1 MEPGDLSI
9 DADIRRARTLPAEF
23 YTDARWFEAVRERV
37 WRRGWQLIG
46 HVSELPA
53 PGARKPV
60 VLLPGLLDE
69 PLLLT
74 RDAGGTIH
82 ALANVC
88 THRGMLVCEEA
99 AGGGST
105 AGSGGAA
112 AGASSDVLRCRYH
125 GRRFALDGRFL
136 SMPNF
141 EDAVDFPTAA
151 DDLARVPLGEWRGFL
166 FACASPTP
174 AMPFAELVAGL
185 QARTAWLPVE
195 RARFDPA
202 RSRDY
207 LVEAHWALY
216 LDNFLEGFHV
226 GFVHPSL
233 APTLDLADYAHHTD
247 RWSSAQVAAAPAD
260 APDDEVFVPPAGA
273 PDAGRRIAG
282 CFFWLAPGTMVN
294 VYPWGLSLNLVQ
306 PLAPDRTRVAF
317 RTWVWDSSRLGRGAG
332 GDLHQVELE
341 DEAVVQTVQRG
352 VRSSHYRA
360 GRYAPRHEVCVHHFH
375 RLIASLLAEPPRA

>member
-1 MEPGDLSI
+1 MEPAELSI

-23 YTDARWFEAVRERV
+23 YTQPRWFEAVRERV
-37 WRRGWQLIG
+37 WRRTWHLIG
-46 HVSELPA
+46 HESELPA

-74 RDAGGTIH
+74 RDAAGTLH

-99 AGGGST
+99 QAAT
-105 AGSGGAA
+105 AA
-112 AGASSDVLRCRYH
+112 APADVLRCRYH
-125 GRRFALDGRFL
+125 GRRFGLDGRFL

-141 EDAVDFPTAA
+141 EDAVDFPTAD
-151 DDLARVPLGEWRGFL
+151 DDLARVPLGNWRGFL
-166 FACASPTP
+166 FASPNP
-174 AMPFAELVAGL
+174 AMPFADVVAELE
-185 QARTAWLPVE
+185 ARTAWLPIE
-195 RARFDPA
+195 RARFDA
-202 RSRDY
+202 RRSRDY
-207 LVEAHWALY
+207 VVEAHWALY

-233 APTLDLADYAHHTD
+233 APTLDLGDYAHHTH
-247 RWSSAQVAAAPAD
+247 RWSSAQVAAAPAA
-260 APDDEVFVPPAGA
+260 APDDEVLVPPPGT
-273 PDAGRRIAG
+273 PDAGQHVAG
-282 CFFWLAPGTMVN
+282 YFFWLAPGTMVN

-317 RTWVWDSSRLGRGAG
+317 RTWVWDERSLDRGAG

-341 DEAVVQTVQRG
+341 DEAVVQAVQRG
-352 VRSSHYRA
+352 VRSSHYKS
-360 GRYAPRHEVCVHHFH
+360 GRYAPRHEICVHHFH
-375 RLIASLLAEPPRA
+375 RLLASLLRDGR

>member
-1 MEPGDLSI
+1 VEPGDLAI

-23 YTDARWFEAVRERV
+23 YTDPRWFEAVRERV
-37 WRRGWQLIG
+37 WRRGWHLIG

-74 RDAGGTIH
+74 RDAQGQVH

-88 THRGMLVCEEA
+88 THRGMLVCEEVA
-99 AGGGST
+99 AP
-105 AGSGGAA
+105 
-112 AGASSDVLRCRYH
+112 SDVLRCRYH

-141 EDAVDFPTAA
+141 EDALDFPTAA

-166 FACASPTP
+166 FASPRP
-174 AMPFAELVAGL
+174 AMPFDELVAGL
-185 QARTAWLPVE
+185 AARTAWLPVE
-195 RARFDPA
+195 RAVFDPT

-207 LVEAHWALY
+207 LVQAHWALY

-233 APTLDLADYAHHTD
+233 APTLDLGDYTHHTD
-247 RWSSAQVAAAPAD
+247 RWGNVQVASAPD
-260 APDDEVFVPPAGA
+260 GAPDDEVFVPPAGA

-317 RTWVWDSSRLGRGAG
+317 RTWVWDERRLGRGAG

-360 GRYAPRHEVCVHHFH
+360 GRYAPRHEICVHHFH
-375 RLIASLLAEPPRA
+375 RLIASLLKDAR

>member
-1 MEPGDLSI
+1 MEPGELSI

-23 YTDARWFEAVRERV
+23 YIEPRWFDAVRERV
-37 WRRGWQLIG
+37 WRRSWHLIG

-53 PGARKPV
+53 PGARRPV

-74 RDAGGTIH
+74 RDTAGQLH

-99 AGGGST
+99 T
-105 AGSGGAA
+105 GGAA
-112 AGASSDVLRCRYH
+112 PASDVLRCRYH

-141 EDAVDFPTAA
+141 EDTVDFPTAA

-166 FACASPTP
+166 FASVQP
-174 AMPFAELVAGL
+174 AMPFAEVVAEL
-185 QARTAWLPVE
+185 EARTAWLPVE
-195 RARFDPA
+195 RARFDA
-202 RSRDY
+202 GRSRDY

-233 APTLDLADYAHHTD
+233 APTLDLSDYAHHTH
-247 RWSSAQVAAAPAD
+247 RWSSAQVAAAPAG
-260 APDDEVFVPPAGA
+260 APADEVIAPPPGT
-273 PDAGRRIAG
+273 PDAGQRVAG
-282 CFFWLAPGTMVN
+282 YFFWLAPGTMVN

-317 RTWVWDSSRLGRGAG
+317 RTWVWDEGCLGRGAG

-352 VRSSHYRA
+352 VRSAHYKS

-375 RLIASLLAEPPRA
+375 RLLAALLKDGR